1 MDLLVYKDGD
11 PVEVDPA
18 WLSEKIGKRV
28 LSAKVTTAEKMGGM
42 SGEFKFLNVVTAS
55 ESDAIAHDTLAL
67 AAVSNLGSDISPEAA
82 AAYALGFTAGRD
94 KATLQ
99 ATTETIAIAVKAS
112 EAFFY
117 NLLASKL
124 KGANVPACYYAE
136 GSLETGEML
145 LLLECCTNA
154 DSVQDMC
161 KGNPG
166 AEEVTSHAFEL
177 YANLHATYWK
187 DSALLDLPWLRAS
200 EWMEGDGQASWK
212 AAQEMSTAIEN
223 GTSAVQW
230 DPHLVACLDASYGK
244 VDFEAYTTRMKATEQ
259 AELRLIDFEMVGL
272 GPPGQELGQH
282 IISHMAPTVRRRCEN
297 QLVKD
302 YHSELSKLL
311 AGRGMAD
318 EAAAYTFDVC
328 WDEYIAGGVGRWAWF
343 IPFFFGVPPMAQ
355 FFQDQLAAFLHD
367 HVKDP
372 ATTPMPRV

>member
-1 MDLLVYKDGD
+1 MHGD
-11 PVEVDPA
+11 
-18 WLSEKIGKRV
+18 
-28 LSAKVTTAEKMGGM
+28 
-42 SGEFKFLNVVTAS
+42 
-55 ESDAIAHDTLAL
+55 AHPHNAL
-67 AAVSNLGSDISPEAA
+67 W
-82 AAYALGFTAGRD
+82 
-94 KATLQ
+94 
-99 ATTETIAIAVKAS
+99 
-112 EAFFY
+112 
-117 NLLASKL
+117 
-124 KGANVPACYYAE
+124 AN
-136 GSLETGEML
+136 
-145 LLLECCTNA
+145 
-154 DSVQDMC
+154 Q
-161 KGNPG
+161 
-166 AEEVTSHAFEL
+166 
-177 YANLHATYWK
+177 
-187 DSALLDLPWLRAS
+187 R
-200 EWMEGDGQASWK
+200 
-212 AAQEMSTAIEN
+212 
-223 GTSAVQW
+223 
-230 DPHLVACLDASYGK
+230 
-244 VDFEAYTTRMKATEQ
+244 TEQ